1 MGRDSGGGEVRGE
14 EGGGGGR
21 GEGGGS
27 RLARLLVLEKES
39 EEREERKLKK
49 REEGM
54 FQRLGARLRGSFRKL
69 RTEMVRRRGEEEEEK
84 KKRRRGKSEEE
95 GSELCESEI
104 QPSGRDSAYFSLNMS
119 LSEEE
124 EEEEDGSC
132 LDVREGS
139 VSPGEVGRCSDILV
153 RQIRE
158 PARDPRAI
166 GTLPYGCT
174 RDLPFGLHLQ
184 GPHPVR
190 CIINTFLR
198 LHFISPLVR
207 FESVKCGPKPHFEL
221 GHQVAALQVFFLHEN
236 TLLDFEVE

>member
-1 MGRDSGGGEVRGE
+1 MGRDSGGGGDVRAG
-14 EGGGGGR
+14 
-21 GEGGGS
+21 GGGS
-27 RLARLLVLEKES
+27 RLARLLVLEKEN
-39 EEREERKLKK
+39 EEREEREEEKKLRK
-49 REEGM
+49 RERGLL
-54 FQRLGARLRGSFRKL
+54 QRLGARLRGSFRKL
-69 RTEMVRRRGEEEEEK
+69 RSEMVGSGRGEDQEKSKRRG
-84 KKRRRGKSEEE
+84 RGRSEED
-95 GSELCESEI
+95 GSEMCESEI

-124 EEEEDGSC
+124 EEGEVGSC

-190 CIINTFLR
+190 CIITKDL
-198 LHFISPLVR
+198 
-207 FESVKCGPKPHFEL
+207 
-221 GHQVAALQVFFLHEN
+221 A
-236 TLLDFEVE
+236 

>member
-1 MGRDSGGGEVRGE
+1 MGRDSGGGEEVIGE
-14 EGGGGGR
+14 ERG

-27 RLARLLVLEKES
+27 RLARLLVLEKEI
-39 EEREERKLKK
+39 EETEERKLKK

-84 KKRRRGKSEEE
+84 KMKKRRRGKSEEE

-119 LSEEE
+119 LSE

-190 CIINTFLR
+190 CIIMKDL
-198 LHFISPLVR
+198 
-207 FESVKCGPKPHFEL
+207 
-221 GHQVAALQVFFLHEN
+221 A
-236 TLLDFEVE
+236 

>member
-1 MGRDSGGGEVRGE
+1 MGRDSGGGEEVIGE
-14 EGGGGGR
+14 EGGGGG
-21 GEGGGS
+21 GGGGGS
-27 RLARLLVLEKES
+27 RLARLLVLEKEI
-39 EEREERKLKK
+39 EETEERKLKK

-124 EEEEDGSC
+124 EEDGSC

-139 VSPGEVGRCSDILV
+139 VSPGEGGRCSDILV

-190 CIINTFLR
+190 CIIKKDL
-198 LHFISPLVR
+198 
-207 FESVKCGPKPHFEL
+207 
-221 GHQVAALQVFFLHEN
+221 A
-236 TLLDFEVE
+236 

>member
-1 MGRDSGGGEVRGE
+1 MIGEERGE
-14 EGGGGGR
+14 G
-21 GEGGGS
+21 GGGS
-27 RLARLLVLEKES
+27 RLARLLVLEKEI
-39 EEREERKLKK
+39 EETEERKLKK

-69 RTEMVRRRGEEEEEK
+69 RTEMVRRRGEEEEK
-84 KKRRRGKSEEE
+84 KMKKWRRGKSEEE

-119 LSEEE
+119 LSE

-190 CIINTFLR
+190 CIIM
-198 LHFISPLVR
+198 
-207 FESVKCGPKPHFEL
+207 K
-221 GHQVAALQVFFLHEN
+221 
-236 TLLDFEVE
+236 DFA

>member
-49 REEGM
+49 REHGGM
-54 FQRLGARLRGSFRKL
+54 FQRLGARLRGSFRRL
-69 RTEMVRRRGEEEEEK
+69 RSEMVGRRGGEGEEKRRRRG
-84 KKRRRGKSEEE
+84 RSEEE

-119 LSEEE
+119 LSGEEDGE

-139 VSPGEVGRCSDILV
+139 VSPGGGGGRCSDILV
-153 RQIRE
+153 RQIRD
-158 PARDPRAI
+158 PGRDPRAI

-190 CIINTFLR
+190 CTLNTFLR
-198 LHFISPLVR
+198 PHYNSPH
-207 FESVKCGPKPHFEL
+207 G
-221 GHQVAALQVFFLHEN
+221 QI
-236 TLLDFEVE
+236 

>member
-1 MGRDSGGGEVRGE
+1 MGRDSGGGEEVIGE
-14 EGGGGGR
+14 ERGV

-27 RLARLLVLEKES
+27 RLARLLVLEKEI
-39 EEREERKLKK
+39 EETEERKLKK

-69 RTEMVRRRGEEEEEK
+69 RTEMVRRRGEEEEK
-84 KKRRRGKSEEE
+84 KMKKWRRGKSEEE

-119 LSEEE
+119 LSE

-174 RDLPFGLHLQ
+174 KDLPFGLHLQ

-190 CIINTFLR
+190 CIITKDL
-198 LHFISPLVR
+198 
-207 FESVKCGPKPHFEL
+207 
-221 GHQVAALQVFFLHEN
+221 A
-236 TLLDFEVE
+236 

>member
-1 MGRDSGGGEVRGE
+1 MGRDSGGGEEVIGE
-14 EGGGGGR
+14 EGGGGG
-21 GEGGGS
+21 GGGS
-27 RLARLLVLEKES
+27 RLARLLVLEKEI
-39 EEREERKLKK
+39 EETEERKLKK

-69 RTEMVRRRGEEEEEK
+69 RTEMVKRRGEEEEK
-84 KKRRRGKSEEE
+84 KMKKWRRGKSEEE

-119 LSEEE
+119 LSGEEDGEEE
-124 EEEEDGSC
+124 MDGSC

-139 VSPGEVGRCSDILV
+139 VSPAGGGRCSDILV
-153 RQIRE
+153 RQIRD
-158 PARDPRAI
+158 PGRDPRAI

-190 CIINTFLR
+190 CIIM
-198 LHFISPLVR
+198 
-207 FESVKCGPKPHFEL
+207 K
-221 GHQVAALQVFFLHEN
+221 
-236 TLLDFEVE
+236 DFA

>member
-1 MGRDSGGGEVRGE
+1 MRGE

-49 REEGM
+49 REHGGM
-54 FQRLGARLRGSFRKL
+54 FQRLGARLRGSFRRL
-69 RTEMVRRRGEEEEEK
+69 RSEMVGRRGGEGEEKRRRRG
-84 KKRRRGKSEEE
+84 RSEEE

-119 LSEEE
+119 LSGEEDG

-139 VSPGEVGRCSDILV
+139 VSPGGGGGRYSDILV
-153 RQIRE
+153 RQIRD
-158 PARDPRAI
+158 PGRDPRAI

-190 CIINTFLR
+190 CTLNTFLR
-198 LHFISPLVR
+198 PHYNSPP
-207 FESVKCGPKPHFEL
+207 G
-221 GHQVAALQVFFLHEN
+221 QI
-236 TLLDFEVE
+236 

>member
-1 MGRDSGGGEVRGE
+1 MGRDSGGGEEVIGE
-14 EGGGGGR
+14 ERGGGGGE
-21 GEGGGS
+21 GGGGS
-27 RLARLLVLEKES
+27 RLARLLVLEKEI
-39 EEREERKLKK
+39 EETEERKLKK

-69 RTEMVRRRGEEEEEK
+69 RTEMVRRRGEEEEK

-104 QPSGRDSAYFSLNMS
+104 QPSGRDSAYYSLNMS

-174 RDLPFGLHLQ
+174 KDLPFGLHLQ

-190 CIINTFLR
+190 CIITKDL
-198 LHFISPLVR
+198 
-207 FESVKCGPKPHFEL
+207 
-221 GHQVAALQVFFLHEN
+221 A
-236 TLLDFEVE
+236 

>member
-1 MGRDSGGGEVRGE
+1 MGRDSGGGEEVIGE
-14 EGGGGGR
+14 ERGGG
-21 GEGGGS
+21 GGGS
-27 RLARLLVLEKES
+27 RLARLLVLEKEI
-39 EEREERKLKK
+39 EETEERKLKK

-69 RTEMVRRRGEEEEEK
+69 RTEMVRRRGEDQEEEK
-84 KKRRRGKSEEE
+84 KMKKWRRGKSEEE

-104 QPSGRDSAYFSLNMS
+104 QPSGRDSAYYSLNMS
-119 LSEEE
+119 LSE

-190 CIINTFLR
+190 CIIM
-198 LHFISPLVR
+198 
-207 FESVKCGPKPHFEL
+207 K
-221 GHQVAALQVFFLHEN
+221 
-236 TLLDFEVE
+236 DFA

>member
-21 GEGGGS
+21 GEVGGS
-27 RLARLLVLEKES
+27 RLGRLLLLEKES

-49 REEGM
+49 REVGGM
-54 FQRLGARLRGSFRKL
+54 FQRLGARLRGSFRRL
-69 RTEMVRRRGEEEEEK
+69 RSEMVGRRGGEGEEK
-84 KKRRRGKSEEE
+84 KKRRRRRSEEE

-104 QPSGRDSAYFSLNMS
+104 QPSGRDSAYFSLNIS
-119 LSEEE
+119 LSGEEDG

-139 VSPGEVGRCSDILV
+139 VSPGGGGRCSDILV
-153 RQIRE
+153 GQIRQ
-158 PARDPRAI
+158 PGRDPRAI

-190 CIINTFLR
+190 CKIDTFLKPP
-198 LHFISPLVR
+198 FCNPLWSDLKVSSVDRSLIFNWVTKWQLFR
-207 FESVKCGPKPHFEL
+207 F
-221 GHQVAALQVFFLHEN
+221 FFS
-236 TLLDFEVE
+236 